1 MLFRSMTYGDG
12 VCDVDMKKLLE
23 YHQSHGKIA
32 TLTAVQLEQQKG
44 VLDIGGNNAVKSFR
58 EKSLTDGALINA
70 GYMVLNPEIFDYIEG
85 DETVFEKDPLEKLAA
100 EGELMSYIHKGFWQ
114 CMDNKREKDML
125 EEYLIQGRAPWKKW
139 TD

>member
-1 MLFRSMTYGDG
+1 
-12 VCDVDMKKLLE
+12 
-23 YHQSHGKIA
+23 
-32 TLTAVQLEQQKG
+32 
-44 VLDIGGNNAVKSFR
+44 
-58 EKSLTDGALINA
+58 
-70 GYMVLNPEIFDYIEG
+70 MVLNPEIFDYIEG